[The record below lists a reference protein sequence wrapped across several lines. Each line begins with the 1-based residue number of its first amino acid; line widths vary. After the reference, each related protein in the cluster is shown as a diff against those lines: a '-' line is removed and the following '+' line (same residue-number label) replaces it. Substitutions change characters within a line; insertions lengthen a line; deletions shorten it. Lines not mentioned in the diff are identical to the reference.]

1 MQVAP
6 FKFG

>member
-6 FKFG
+6 

>member
-6 FKFG
+6 IL

>member
-6 FKFG
+6 F